1 MKCPNFE
8 QLIDY
13 LDNRL
18 EGAQA
23 SRVAD
28 HLATGCTDCGEIR
41 EWFAQLRDTVSSDD
55 SVAPPAWVF
64 KRAIRIFDTE
74 RHSPKLAER
83 IGNAIAAL
91 IFDSFAR
98 PALAGVRSTET
109 ANRQLLYRAED
120 YGIDLQILPAEQ
132 NHADLIGQVL
142 RENDPTFE
150 SVAGLTL
157 RFAREGK
164 ALLSTVTD
172 ERGEFKIN
180 GIKQGVY
187 DLQIELPEGSISV
200 AELPV
205 TAS

>member
-1 MKCPNFE
+1 MNCPKFE

-13 LDNRL
+13 FDNRL
-18 EGAQA
+18 EEAQA
-23 SRVAD
+23 SPVAE
-28 HLATGCTDCGEIR
+28 HLAAGCAACSETR
-41 EWFAQLRDTVSSDD
+41 EWYAQLRETVATDD

-64 KRAIRIFDTE
+64 KRAVRIFDTE
-74 RHSPKLAER
+74 RHSPRLAER
-83 IGNAIAAL
+83 IGNVLASL

-98 PALAGVRSTET
+98 PALAGVRSSET
-109 ANRQLLYRAED
+109 TNRQLLYRAED
-120 YGIDLQILPAEQ
+120 YGIDLQIVPAGQ

-150 SVAGLTL
+150 SVSGLTL

-164 ALLSTVTD
+164 SLLSTVTD

-180 GIKQGVY
+180 GIAQGVY
-187 DLQIELPEGSISV
+187 DLQIELTEGTISV

-205 TAS
+205 TA